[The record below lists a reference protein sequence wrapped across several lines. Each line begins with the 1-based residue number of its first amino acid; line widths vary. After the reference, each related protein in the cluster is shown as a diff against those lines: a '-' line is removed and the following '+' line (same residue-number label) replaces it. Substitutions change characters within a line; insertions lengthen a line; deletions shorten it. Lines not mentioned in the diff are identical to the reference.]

1 MMYFLFTFI
10 IHDLCGGLQDLRI
23 SLSCPSPNISWKG
36 LLVLGY
42 IQPSRTLSNDNA
54 TLLITNKHFILDNNE
69 KNSNL

>member
-10 IHDLCGGLQDLRI
+10 IHDLCGGLQDLRT
-23 SLSCPSPNISWKG
+23 SLSCPSLNISWKG

-54 TLLITNKHFILDNNE
+54 TRLITNNHFILDNNE
-69 KNSNL
+69 KNCNL